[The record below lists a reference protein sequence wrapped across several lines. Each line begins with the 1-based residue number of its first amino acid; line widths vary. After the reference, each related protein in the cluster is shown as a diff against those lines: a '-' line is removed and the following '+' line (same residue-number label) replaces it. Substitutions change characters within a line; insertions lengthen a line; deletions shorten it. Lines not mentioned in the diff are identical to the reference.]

1 MLYLRV
7 SFYGGAKE
15 KIMHAK
21 YSMVMFTIADNLFPL
36 VLIFV
41 FMLVNYKGRTLY
53 QSWIIWSI
61 FCLFHIKGKI
71 KMNWA

>member
-21 YSMVMFTIADNLFPL
+21 YSMVMFTVADNLFPL

-53 QSWIIWSI
+53 QSWIIGQFFVCFTLREKSR
-61 FCLFHIKGKI
+61 
-71 KMNWA
+71 